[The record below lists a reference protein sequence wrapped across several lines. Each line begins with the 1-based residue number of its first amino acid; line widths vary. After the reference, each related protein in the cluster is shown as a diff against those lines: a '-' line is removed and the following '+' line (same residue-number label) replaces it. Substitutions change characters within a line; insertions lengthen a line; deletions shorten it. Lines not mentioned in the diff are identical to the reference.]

1 MFRNSDK
8 LLHLVL
14 KELCKFAEKN
24 TYKHYPNDSIF
35 KSLKWL
41 SENTKDMKLEYTELY
56 SIYTW
61 YKIERPKRSINKQD
75 LGVSMM
81 YYEQDTK
88 MLARAVALR
97 KFSKKL
103 FKGGDYEPAIGTNQ
117 ATQKSVRQ
125 SESVRKRT

>member
-1 MFRNSDK
+1 
-8 LLHLVL
+8 
-14 KELCKFAEKN
+14 
-24 TYKHYPNDSIF
+24 
-35 KSLKWL
+35 
-41 SENTKDMKLEYTELY
+41 MKLEYTELY
-56 SIYTW
+56 AIYTW
-61 YKIERPKRSINKQD
+61 YKIDRPKRNINKQD

-103 FKGGDYEPAIGTNQ
+103 FKGGDYEPVIGTNQ
-117 ATQKSVRQ
+117 ATQKSIRQ

>member
-1 MFRNSDK
+1 MFKNSDK

-14 KELCKFAEKN
+14 KELCKFAETN
-24 TYKHYPNDSIF
+24 VYKHYPDVL

-41 SENTKDMKLEYTELY
+41 SENTKDMKFEYTELY
-56 SIYTW
+56 SLYTW
-61 YKIERPKRSINKQD
+61 YKNDRPKRKNKND
-75 LGVSMM
+75 IGVSMM

-103 FKGGDYEPAIGTNQ
+103 YKGGDYDPAIGSNQ
-117 ATQKSVRQ
+117 ATQKSIRQ
-125 SESVRKRT
+125 NK